1 MLRVHMVVLSGSLYL
16 GPNICHWSIHHSFP
30 PYRISH
36 ASPGPHNLINPHK
49 ISKLTPTGPYTL
61 RPHIIWQSPT
71 STEPHP
77 QTLLFLIPLSFT
89 NHTLINL
96 TLLETHTQNTGQIPD
111 SFSTAED
118 LYLSQDG
125 RGRGTDTKTSSE
137 ILWSRTDH
145 FNYWIETVFVV
156 ESDQRS
162 FYYLKAK
169 IKLWHLPEIELL
181 SSGKEEMVLSGKKK
195 L

>member
-1 MLRVHMVVLSGSLYL
+1 MT
-16 GPNICHWSIHHSFP
+16 
-30 PYRISH
+30 ISH
-36 ASPGPHNLINPHK
+36 FHRTSPSDLI
-49 ISKLTPTGPYTL
+49 ISY
-61 RPHIIWQSPT
+61 
-71 STEPHP
+71 STELYKSH
-77 QTLLFLIPLSFT
+77 
-89 NHTLINL
+89 LINL
-96 TLLETHTQNTGQIPD
+96 TLLETHTQSTGQIPD

-145 FNYWIETVFVV
+145 FNYWLETVFVV

-162 FYYLKAK
+162 FYYPKAK

-181 SSGKEEMVLSGKKK
+181 SSGKEEMALSGKNFFEKRSRVEKK
-195 L
+195 NPCFCCIQG